1 MQRVDQLRARS
12 EIARFEQRRE
22 RRSHEIRIADVEIAI
37 GVGETPAFCEEVR
50 GLDRIG
56 LERAQIE
63 TLEDPEDLQHRET
76 ARAGRRHAAHLPAA
90 VRAAQRLALLRRIGG
105 EVRLH
110 EVAGS
115 ALVAAHRGCDLAR
128 DLAAVERVGAARRD
142 AREHSRVLRVLEQRS
157 RGLRLA
163 VGQKEV
169 AAGVGVEREKPVGGD
184 QSVQTR
190 RDRESLPRQLDR
202 GLEEARPGK
211 LAVPAVRE
219 LEEPQQARHAHGF
232 SADHRVGPI
241 ERATV
246 GPEKAPG
253 RSARGRG
260 LPAVVGFE
268 LRVAR
273 RVMKQESAAAQPRGL
288 RLDQAE
294 HELHGDRSVD
304 RVPAAADRVVPGT
317 RGERMRRDHHEA
329 LRDDGLRVARDAREQ
344 EKRRRC
350 RGPDGP
356 GNHAFSVRER

>member
-169 AAGVGVEREKPVGGD
+169 AARVGVEREKPVGGD

-211 LAVPAVRE
+211 LAVPAVHE

-273 RVMKQESAAAQPRGL
+273 GVVQQERAAAQPRGL
-288 RLDQAE
+288 RLD
-294 HELHGDRSVD
+294 
-304 RVPAAADRVVPGT
+304 
-317 RGERMRRDHHEA
+317 
-329 LRDDGLRVARDAREQ
+329 
-344 EKRRRC
+344 
-350 RGPDGP
+350 
-356 GNHAFSVRER
+356 